1 MVYKIIPI
9 NYNSKLEK
17 LQKNSIKHKFLY
29 QSVKDEI
36 ILYEESENS
45 NINLSLRHFYRQHVL
60 YDLRLD
66 VSPTH
71 Y

>member
-9 NYNSKLEK
+9 NYNSKLEE

-36 ILYEESENS
+36 ILYEESESS
-45 NINLSLRHFYRQHVL
+45 NIKIYCIFGFYFL
-60 YDLRLD
+60 
-66 VSPTH
+66 
-71 Y
+71 